1 MNAPRA
7 GPALRAMLVLGVA
20 LAAGGCGFHLQ
31 GRADLPQ
38 SFAAARIEAGD
49 PQSEFASR
57 LERSLRDAGA
67 RMDDAAAGPVAV
79 VHVLEDHVGERVLTV
94 SARNIPTALEVSYSV
109 KVAVAYQGRE
119 LMPAEEHVLRREY
132 SFDEREVLAKQR
144 ERDDLVAAMADDLV
158 ALVMRRFAAL

>member
-7 GPALRAMLVLGVA
+7 WAALCAA
-20 LAAGGCGFHLQ
+20 LALAGCGFHLQ
-31 GRADLPQ
+31 GRADLPN
-38 SFAAARIEAGD
+38 SFAAVRIDAPD

-57 LERSLRDAGA
+57 LRSALRGSGA
-67 RMDDAAAGPVAV
+67 KFDEPGAQPAV
-79 VHVLEDHVGERVLTV
+79 VRVLEDHVGERVLTV

-109 KVAVAYQGRE
+109 KVAVEYQGRE

-144 ERDDLVAAMADDLV
+144 ERDDLVAALADDLV
-158 ALVMRRFAAL
+158 ALVMRRFDAL